1 MGLEGWLLLA
11 AIVVSLVALVAVGLT
26 LVLVRQHKALQAALA
41 AQEADASAAGA
52 RAPSGPRLAFVAN
65 PSKNGAEEI
74 KVALLARC
82 ADENLP
88 EPIWLETTIEDPGVG
103 QTLDALS
110 RGAELVVAVGGDGTV
125 RAVAEGMVGTSTP
138 MALLPLG
145 TGNLLARNLDISV
158 TDREEAFDII
168 LNGRDRPIDVGW
180 LQVLT
185 PAPADPAVR
194 AQGSREKVTGE
205 KQLDDAP
212 PEPDVSALA
221 PADTKKHIFLVIA
234 GLGFDAAMVADAD
247 ATLKSKVGWIAYFV
261 AGARHLHGR
270 RLEMTITLDDR
281 APVQARLRT
290 LMVGNCG
297 RLPGGI
303 TLIPD
308 AVIDDGVHDVAAID
322 TRGGIMGWAQ
332 LFGEVVMQGF
342 GLKNDLPNKIGRIDH
357 TRAERVLLRV
367 ERGEQVQVD
376 GDVLGR
382 AVEVRTWV
390 EPLALVVRCP
400 IPRLASR

>member
-1 MGLEGWLLLA
+1 MELEGWLLLA

-26 LVLVRQHKALQAALA
+26 LVLVRQHKALQAALS
-41 AQEADASAAGA
+41 AQEADASSTGA

-65 PSKNGAEEI
+65 PSKNGAEEL

-88 EPIWLETTIEDPGVG
+88 APIWLETTIEDPGVG

-138 MALLPLG
+138 MGLLPLG
-145 TGNLLARNLDISV
+145 TGNLLARNLDIPV

-185 PAPADPAVR
+185 PA
-194 AQGSREKVTGE
+194 
-205 KQLDDAP
+205 

-247 ATLKSKVGWIAYFV
+247 AALKSKVGWIAYFV

-400 IPRLASR
+400 IPRLSSR